1 MFVLVSDMLPS
12 RRWQG
17 VWTDMLMVRQIKFA
31 REVSSGRRFG
41 GSRCEALKVQ
51 GC

>member
-1 MFVLVSDMLPS
+1 MFILVLDMLPS

-31 REVSSGRRFG
+31 RGVNSGRRFG
-41 GSRCEALKVQ
+41 GNRCGALKVRAY
-51 GC
+51 